1 MYAKGVGKAKMLN
14 RAINLMSKNTEMFKN
29 DNTIMFDIKH
39 LSIKEKRKEIQR
51 FNPYIYVFGYELK
64 SKPWLTYEEFYANST
79 TNN

>member
-14 RAINLMSKNTEMFKN
+14 RVINLMSKNTEMFKN

-51 FNPYIYVFGYELK
+51 FNPYIYAFGYELQ
-64 SKPWLTYEEFYANST
+64 SKPWLTYEEMYADSA

>member
-1 MYAKGVGKAKMLN
+1 MLN

-64 SKPWLTYEEFYANST
+64 SKPWLTYEEMYGH
-79 TNN
+79 